1 MKKEDAWTATH
12 DLALIYLA
20 LAYGTDHE
28 LSDEEVDTITEALR
42 GWDRHLDVSA
52 AKEIVM
58 EAMTVY
64 LREDAGEEVTHSIG
78 MLADAFSEEERRQA
92 IEDVVRIAEADG
104 ILLSSEQSLIAALAD
119 AWRVKAVEERLIEQ
133 TTAEVEDVPAWSLLH
148 DLGLVYVVLAHS
160 TDGELSEPEVEV
172 ILDRLQEWQPEF
184 DEEEV
189 RGLLRETLQFYADEP
204 EEEAL
209 RDSVEAIKE
218 ALPAIQRLVVLDD
231 LYHIARADGVVN
243 RHEREMIKSLAEAW
257 TVPVHMNSQ
266 EG

>member
-1 MKKEDAWTATH
+1 MKKEDAWTVTH

-20 LAYGTDHE
+20 LAYGTDRE
-28 LSDEEVDTITEALR
+28 LSDEEVDTITRALR
-42 GWDRHLDVSA
+42 GWDHRLDVSA
-52 AKEIVM
+52 AKEVVM

-64 LREDAGEEVTHSIG
+64 LREDAGEEVTRSISV
-78 MLADAFSEEERRQA
+78 LADAFSEEERRRA

-133 TTAEVEDVPAWSLLH
+133 TTAEVEDMPSWSLLH
-148 DLGLVYVVLAHS
+148 DLGLVYVVVAHS

-184 DEEEV
+184 DEEDV
-189 RGLLRETLQFYADEP
+189 RGLLREALQFYADEP
-204 EEEAL
+204 GEEAL
-209 RDSVEAIKE
+209 LDSVEAIKE

-243 RHEREMIKSLAEAW
+243 QHEKEMIRSLAEAW
-257 TVPVHMNSQ
+257 AVPVHMNSH
-266 EG
+266 ED